1 MSTPREEN
9 YNIKKPI
16 NENKEISYDEFQ
28 KDILIEK
35 ITSKDQQIYDL
46 LSKIKTQDAKIDV
59 LNKEMEEKDKN
70 ISTLEEFYKV
80 QIEEIKKMLGF
91 KGDLE
96 LLLNK
101 KEGSYEYEFDK
112 MMKFIRK
119 DNINKDAKIE
129 TLKDEIKLIERDN
142 EQLSIFIEIKKNNK
156 TMLDILKG
164 IENNKKIKK
173 ATVQSKNDEELM
185 VKNLI
190 KRNKFLRKN
199 LEEIKKSIKKGKNIK
214 NNLPKPLVPNSNY
227 EFNIS
232 SNVNSNSN
240 AIINNEI
247 KSEEM
252 DKKLEKI
259 KEKEKKENEI
269 LLNKYLSIVEQN
281 KKEIIKGNEYLNN
294 IDNIYSKEMIKYK
307 EELLQVFN
315 LIQKFI
321 TIYYK
326 SFDKTYSLLLRK
338 EDCDKLLEKEF
349 NNFNRLNF
357 PLLFKFIESQKDED
371 KNTSKKRKQNLKKES
386 IISQKNIISNCFN
399 NTDEDHKKM
408 ELLNNLNSKDNK
420 IDYSIEEIIS
430 EKESLF
436 SSIER
441 KKEQQIN
448 NLPKEKLVSYV
459 LTFNTFI
466 DDYNKF
472 INKYIKSKHINIY
485 KKYMETPKIKI
496 KNIQQKIIDINN
508 KRQELIQKQNHIN
521 IAMESSSNTINRLKN
536 ENLKLNQNIKLN
548 PSNDTKLKI
557 PNINKNHSN
566 IYMRNNSLNKAL
578 TNRNSMKNTF
588 NFKND
593 SHILLTDRGY
603 IKDKNKM
610 YRLKIK

>member
-1 MSTPREEN
+1 MSTPRQEN

-185 VKNLI
+185 VKNVI

-536 ENLKLNQNIKLN
+536 ENLKLNQSIKLN
-548 PSNDTKLKI
+548 PSNDKKLKI

>member
-1 MSTPREEN
+1 MSTPRQEN

-508 KRQELIQKQNHIN
+508 KRQELIQKQNQIN
-521 IAMESSSNTINRLKN
+521 IAMESCSNTINRLKN

>member
-1 MSTPREEN
+1 MSTPRQEN

-232 SNVNSNSN
+232 SNANSNSN

-357 PLLFKFIESQKDED
+357 PLLFKFIESQKEED
-371 KNTSKKRKQNLKKES
+371 KNTSKKRKKNLKKET
-386 IISQKNIISNCFN
+386 IISQKNIILNYFN

-408 ELLNNLNSKDNK
+408 ESLNNLNSKDNK

-472 INKYIKSKHINIY
+472 INKYIKRKHINIY

-508 KRQELIQKQNHIN
+508 KRQELIQKQNQIN

-536 ENLKLNQNIKLN
+536 DNLKLNQNIKLN

-566 IYMRNNSLNKAL
+566 IYIPS
-578 TNRNSMKNTF
+578 
-588 NFKND
+588 
-593 SHILLTDRGY
+593 G
-603 IKDKNKM
+603 
-610 YRLKIK
+610 